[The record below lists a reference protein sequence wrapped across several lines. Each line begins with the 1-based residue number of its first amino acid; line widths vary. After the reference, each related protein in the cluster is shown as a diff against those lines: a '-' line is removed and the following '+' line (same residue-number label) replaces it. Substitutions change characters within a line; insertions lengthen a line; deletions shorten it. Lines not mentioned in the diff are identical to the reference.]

1 MSSPAA
7 TSIVTRNV
15 LPTAEVGTELGEAL
29 GRVSSTVKALA
40 LWNGTNITAR
50 IIPATA
56 IPIICLYFAS
66 FARLEPI
73 FSLGRTEKGN
83 IKGFLS
89 PKREKSFCS
98 SYSNAY
104 IQVRVVVIH
113 SMQTGMVATQ
123 QAANESG
130 SISIVIPVY
139 NQEENVIKALE
150 RIGCVLDAAFVDY
163 ELVVVND
170 GSTDRTLEVLKKEE
184 LSNQKLRVVS
194 YARNRGKGFAV
205 KTGVLESRGNA
216 IIFTDGDLDI
226 SPEIISDY
234 IKELESSDLVIAS
247 KLHPSS
253 KVKAPFSRRFLSR
266 AFNLLVRMAVG
277 IKVKDTQSGL
287 KAGNGDVLRTIFKV
301 MLVKRYAFDV
311 ELLTIAATLDL
322 KIKELPI
329 EINLGRRFK
338 IRDVARMFVDV
349 MGISYRYRVRRWYQ
363 KQLQQLQLG
372 R

>member
-1 MSSPAA
+1 
-7 TSIVTRNV
+7 
-15 LPTAEVGTELGEAL
+15 
-29 GRVSSTVKALA
+29 
-40 LWNGTNITAR
+40 
-50 IIPATA
+50 
-56 IPIICLYFAS
+56 
-66 FARLEPI
+66 
-73 FSLGRTEKGN
+73 
-83 IKGFLS
+83 
-89 PKREKSFCS
+89 
-98 SYSNAY
+98 
-104 IQVRVVVIH
+104 
-113 SMQTGMVATQ
+113 MVATQ